1 MNKAELVA
9 AVAGK
14 TGVSETEVDCV
25 LHTLLDTVTEEL
37 HTGGSVTIV
46 GFGTIK
52 AVEHAAREAR
62 NPVTGEKVKVPACT
76 AVTFHAGKG
85 LKEAVN
91 K

>member
-14 TGVSETEVDCV
+14 TGVSEAEVDCV
-25 LHTLLDTVTEEL
+25 LHALLDVTTEEL
-37 HTGGSVTIV
+37 HAGGSVGLV
-46 GFGTIK
+46 GFGTLK
-52 AVEHAAREAR
+52 AVEHAERTAR
-62 NPVTGEKVKVPACT
+62 NPMTGVTVTVPACK
-76 AVTFHAGKG
+76 AVTFHAGKA

>member
-9 AVAGK
+9 AAAVK
-14 TGVSETEVDCV
+14 TGVSEAEVDAV
-25 LHTLLDTVTEEL
+25 LHALLDVTTQEL
-37 HTGGSVTIV
+37 HAGGAVTIV

-52 AVEHAAREAR
+52 AVSHAAREAR

-76 AVTFHAGKG
+76 AVSFHAGKG